1 MPFYVDGLSV
11 FVIVFVILVVL
22 MIFMGVFASHTP
34 TARGT
39 NYRFG

>member
-22 MIFMGVFASHTP
+22 MIFMGVKQVPQLSLIHI
-34 TARGT
+34 
-39 NYRFG
+39 